1 MNRKFLASND
11 TKLDIKRD
19 KEPDGYY
26 VWNRRVE
33 NAKHN
38 VALTLIA
45 FNEKLLIEEH
55 LSRNHLFL
63 V

>member
-45 FNEKLLIEEH
+45 FNEKLLIE
-55 LSRNHLFL
+55 
-63 V
+63 